1 MANYRNPNGYGSI
14 TKLSGKR
21 RNPYVVRKTVGYD
34 DRAYPIYVTI
44 GYFPTRKDAMIA
56 LAEYNHSPYDIDLAR
71 ITFKELYDRWCKTEL
86 PKKGNSSIANLRAA
100 YKHCTSL
107 NDKPYKDIRKF
118 DMQECIDN
126 CGKSYS
132 TQAQIR
138 NLFVQLDAYAYDQD
152 IIKKGYSS
160 NLTTAEVKTKKER
173 HLFPD
178 DEVKLLHSHQGE
190 PYIDEALFMLYSGC
204 RVSEMLL
211 MKCKDIDLEQGTM
224 RGGVKTAAGKERI
237 IPIHPLL
244 LPIIKRHLS
253 DDEHLFAHQRSKN
266 SDNPEINLK
275 VIFSKGWTEA
285 LQQLGMQ
292 HTTHDCRHTF
302 RSKLDSADA
311 NKVCIDLIMGHKATS
326 VGERV
331 YTHKT
336 IEELKTAIGKLS
348 YGVSVSNT

>member
-1 MANYRNPNGYGSI
+1 MANYRNPNGYGSV

-34 DRAYPIYVTI
+34 DRAYPIYDVI
-44 GYFPTRKDAMIA
+44 GYYPTRKEAMMA
-56 LAEYNHSPYDIDLAR
+56 LAEYNHNPYDIDLSR

-86 PKKGNSSIANLRAA
+86 PKKGRSSIANLKAA
-100 YKHCTSL
+100 YKHCYTL
-107 NDKPYKDIRKF
+107 YDRPYKDIRKF
-118 DMQECIDN
+118 DMQACIDN

-138 NLFVQLDAYAYDQD
+138 NLFAQLDAYAYDQD
-152 IIKKGYSS
+152 IIKKGYSA
-160 NLTTAEVKTKKER
+160 NLTTEEVQVKKER
-173 HLFPD
+173 HLFSD
-178 DEVKLLHSHQGE
+178 DDVKLLHQHEGE

-211 MKCKDIDLEQGTM
+211 MKCKDIDLEQGIM
-224 RGGVKTAAGKERI
+224 KGGVKTAAGKERV
-237 IPIHPLL
+237 IPIHPMI
-244 LPIIKRHLS
+244 LPLVKRHLS
-253 DDEHLFAHQRSKN
+253 DDEHLFQYERSKRSN
-266 SDNPEINLK
+266 YPEVNVK
-275 VIFSKGWTEA
+275 VIFSKAWAET
-285 LQQLGMQ
+285 LQGLGLY

-302 RSKLDSADA
+302 RSKMDSADA
-311 NKVCIDLIMGHKATS
+311 NKVCIDLIMGHKSTS

-336 IEELKTAIGKLS
+336 IEELKNAISKLS